1 MKLIQIM
8 KEREGSMMIKL
19 MTTETVVRKSIN
31 LINIVT
37 RPERNSVIVY

>member
-19 MTTETVVRKSIN
+19 MTVEIVDRTSIN
-31 LINIVT
+31 LINLVT
-37 RPERNSVIVY
+37 CPERNSVIVC